1 MQECSQRNG
10 STGSSRRSGERGA
23 VRVSE
28 LSLLLDVSD
37 MTIRRDLDALA
48 AQGELDKV
56 HGGATTKRSPS
67 TDEPGFEAKRVRQT
81 AEKEA
86 IAAAAVALVEPG
98 SAIGLSA
105 GTTTWTLARQL
116 AGVPDLTVV
125 TNSTRVADV
134 LLSSGRPRGTRRPP
148 DRAQRDPH
156 RRGPHALGRPRRP
169 IAVASLES
177 LHLDLVFLGVHGMDP
192 RAGYTTPNM
201 LEADTDRAL
210 VAAGRRLVVVAD
222 HTKWA
227 TVGIST
233 IVELDGADVVVTD
246 DHLPD
251 GRPGGPA
258 RDRRPARGR
267 AHRCAGRSAG
277 RRATAGGTGVEPMSV
292 RS

>member
-1 MQECSQRNG
+1 MLAAERRN
-10 STGSSRRSGERGA
+10 RILDEVRQRGA
-23 VRVSE
+23 IRVSE

-48 AQGELDKV
+48 GQGELDKV

-86 IAAAAVALVEPG
+86 IATAAVALVRPG

-134 LLSSGRPRGTRRPP
+134 LAAGHPHGTLRS
-148 DRAQRDPH
+148 APH
-156 RRGPHALGRPRRP
+156 VILTGGVRTPSDALVGPV
-169 IAVASLES
+169 AVASLGS

-192 RAGYTTPNM
+192 SAGYTTPNM

-233 IVELDGADVVVTD
+233 IVELGDADVVVTD
-246 DHLPD
+246 DQLSADAQEVLRETVDEVVVVPAPH
-251 GRPGGPA
+251 RPV
-258 RDRRPARGR
+258 R
-267 AHRCAGRSAG
+267 AAEYG
-277 RRATAGGTGVEPMSV
+277 
-292 RS
+292 